1 MSSRLQPAQPGD
13 PRRIGPFRVV
23 GRLGAGGMGTVHGAL
38 ALSGMRVAVK
48 VVHPAL
54 AADDEFRARFRREV
68 QLSRRVTGPC
78 LVPVLDADTES
89 SVPWLAT
96 EFFPGP
102 TLDQF
107 LAASGALSGAR
118 LCALAAGT
126 AAALAAVHDAG
137 VVHRDVKPQNVILG
151 SRGPRV
157 LDFGIAHALDGT
169 SVTRTGVLTGTPG
182 WISPEHYRTGAV
194 GPEGDVFAWGALI
207 ANAATGRLPFG
218 TGASDAVAFRVM
230 SAEPDLVGVPH
241 DLQPL
246 VEQALSKSPSDRPT
260 AAELSHRCADLLA
273 AQATDVTPRPE
284 GQSTLVADLVSL
296 HWELPH
302 EDPGWAVA
310 PRGRRGVR
318 LYSSV
323 VAAALVVG
331 GIGGALAAT
340 NSSSGQGATVSRGST
355 PKMEASTAGTA
366 AVPGLREKP
375 EPAGSSA
382 PPSPDTTSMVS
393 AEAQV
398 PSTPPQDPP
407 FVYLPDQVDCRPQKQ
422 ADISGAWQYV
432 APGEVR
438 AGDAVELSLRNKYGN
453 FDPVQA
459 EMSVL
464 ARVYMPDGTSRLARS
479 ALRSDTSAAVTWPG
493 DFAGADALFPPGT
506 YTVVWSVGDGSKRFI
521 ACTGFVAH

>member
-13 PRRIGPFRVV
+13 PRRIGPYRVV
-23 GRLGAGGMGTVHGAL
+23 GRLGAGGMGTVYAAL
-38 ALSGMRVAVK
+38 DTSGVRIAVK
-48 VVHPAL
+48 VVHPAH

-68 QLSRRVTGPC
+68 RLSRQVTGPC
-78 LVPVLDADTES
+78 LVPVLDADTDS
-89 SVPWLAT
+89 PVPWLAT
-96 EFFPGP
+96 AFVPGP

-137 VVHRDVKPQNVILG
+137 IVHRDVKPQNVILA

-218 TGASDAVAFRVM
+218 SGASDAVAFRIM
-230 SAEPDLVGVPH
+230 SAEPDLLGVPG
-241 DLQPL
+241 DLLPL
-246 VEQALSKSPSDRPT
+246 VEQALSKDPGDRPT
-260 AAELSHRCADLLA
+260 AAELSRGCARLLT
-273 AQATDVTPRPE
+273 AQATAAVPRPQE
-284 GQSTLVADLVSL
+284 QPTLVADLVSL

-302 EDPGWAVA
+302 EDPGWTVA
-310 PRGRRGVR
+310 PQGRRRVR
-318 LYSSV
+318 LYVSV

-331 GIGGALAAT
+331 GIGGAVAASSASQPEQQPEGAPSSEPTAAT
-340 NSSSGQGATVSRGST
+340 SS
-355 PKMEASTAGTA
+355 AGTA
-366 AVPGLREKP
+366 IVPSHSG
-375 EPAGSSA
+375 EPTGSSRR
-382 PPSPDTTSMVS
+382 PSPDTTSLIS
-393 AEAQV
+393 AEAQT
-398 PSTPPQDPP
+398 PSSPPQPPP
-407 FVYLPDQVDCRPQKQ
+407 FVYLPDQMDCRPQKQ
-422 ADISGAWQYV
+422 AEIDGAWQYV

-459 EMSVL
+459 EMPVL

-479 ALRSDTSAAVTWPG
+479 DVRSDTSADVTWPG
-493 DFAGADALFPPGT
+493 DFSGAAALYPPGT
-506 YTVVWSVGDGSKRFI
+506 YTVVWAVGDGSNSLI
-521 ACTGFVAH
+521 ACTGFTAH

>member
-1 MSSRLQPAQPGD
+1 
-13 PRRIGPFRVV
+13 
-23 GRLGAGGMGTVHGAL
+23 MGTVYAAL
-38 ALSGMRVAVK
+38 GPSGMRIAVK
-48 VVHPAL
+48 VVHPAH

-78 LVPVLDADTES
+78 LVPVLDAETHGP
-89 SVPWLAT
+89 VPWLAT
-96 EFFPGP
+96 AFVPGP

-107 LAASGALSGAR
+107 LAANGALSGAR

-137 VVHRDVKPQNVILG
+137 IVHRDVKPRNVILG

-169 SVTRTGVLTGTPG
+169 SVTRTGVMTGTPG
-182 WISPEHYRTGAV
+182 WISPEHYRTGVV

-230 SAEPDLVGVPH
+230 SAEPDLVGVPG

-246 VEQALSKSPSDRPT
+246 VEQALAKNPGDRPT
-260 AAELSHRCADLLA
+260 AAELSLGCARLLA
-273 AQATDVTPRPE
+273 VQATAVASRPE
-284 GQSTLVADLVSL
+284 EQPTLVADLVSL
-296 HWELPH
+296 HWDLAY
-302 EDPGWAVA
+302 EDPVWAVA
-310 PRGRRGVR
+310 PRGRRRVR
-318 LYSSV
+318 LYGSV

-331 GIGGALAAT
+331 GIGGAVAA
-340 NSSSGQGATVSRGST
+340 SFASQPGQRAAAAPGST
-355 PKMEASTAGTA
+355 PRTAVSSAGTA
-366 AVPGLREKP
+366 TVPGESGD
-375 EPAGSSA
+375 PASSA
-382 PPSPDTTSMVS
+382 PLPSPDTTSLVS
-393 AEAQV
+393 VEALP
-398 PSTPPQDPP
+398 PSSPPQPPP
-407 FVYLPDQVDCRPQKQ
+407 FVYLPDQMDCRPQKQ
-422 ADISGAWQYV
+422 AEIDGAWQYV

-459 EMSVL
+459 EMPVL

-479 ALRSDTSAAVTWPG
+479 AVQSDTSASVTWPG
-493 DFAGADALFPPGT
+493 DFSGAAALYPPGT
-506 YTVVWSVGDGSKRFI
+506 YTVVWSVGDGSSYFI
-521 ACTGFVAH
+521 TCTGFTAH